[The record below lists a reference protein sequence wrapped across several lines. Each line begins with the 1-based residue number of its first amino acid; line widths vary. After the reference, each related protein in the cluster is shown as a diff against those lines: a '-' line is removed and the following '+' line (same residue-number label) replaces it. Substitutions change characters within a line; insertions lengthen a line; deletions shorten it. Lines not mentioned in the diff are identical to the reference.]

1 MVTFCRR
8 KLLWVSSLLLVGQVI
23 FFALQADAQT
33 TQRTSYA
40 LPALI
45 DSAQRHLPIL
55 RQKKALVD
63 AAKAGIR
70 DARDTYLPISYLGDE
85 LLVSSD
91 NSLPGSYYS
100 FGLIPSVS
108 SGINP
113 ANNSQ
118 AAGGN
123 MAFLFNEYDLVTFGL
138 RRATVRRAEAGEHV
152 SQADLEREIYMMKWQ
167 IARLYLNIRKSE
179 LQLGIDSENVNRYAE
194 LYRVIQAVTRSGIKP
209 GADSALAMAELSG
222 ARTAYNNTYGQDR
235 QLYEELSYFT
245 GLPSGGII
253 VDTAR
258 IRDNLGAKQIGGS
271 GLDLGPDNA
280 RALNPL
286 VDYFVREEELY
297 RETENLV
304 KKSYLPRIMLTG
316 VTWARGSSIGYQGK
330 YGAVTDGWGYQ
341 RYNYLA
347 GLTVTYNLFDMVH
360 RRDKEAIARNE
371 TAASEYG
378 IQQEQLELQD
388 VGNKA
393 EQGIQTAAKNLAELP
408 IQIAAAQDA
417 FNQKTAQYKAGI
429 INLVDLAEASFVLYR
444 AQSEYVSA
452 ISDWLSYNLDRAAAN
467 GNLDL
472 FIQTIQ

>member
-1 MVTFCRR
+1 
-8 KLLWVSSLLLVGQVI
+8 
-23 FFALQADAQT
+23 
-33 TQRTSYA
+33 
-40 LPALI
+40 
-45 DSAQRHLPIL
+45 
-55 RQKKALVD
+55 LVD
-63 AAKAGIR
+63 AARAAIR
-70 DARDTYLPISYLGDE
+70 DAKDAYLPSSFLGDE
-85 LLVSSD
+85 VLVSSD

-138 RRATVRRAEAGEHV
+138 RRATVRRAEAGEHL
-152 SQADLEREIYMMKWQ
+152 SQADLDRELYLMKWQ
-167 IARLYLNIRKSE
+167 IARLYLNIRKSQ
-179 LQLGIDSENVNRYAE
+179 LQLGIDSENVNRYSE
-194 LYRVIQAVTRSGIKP
+194 LYTVIQAVTRSGIKP

-222 ARTAYNNTYGQDR
+222 ARTAYNNTYGQGR

-245 GLPSGGII
+245 GLPSSGII

-258 IRDNLGAKQIGGS
+258 IRDNLSAKRANGVS
-271 GLDLGPDNA
+271 LDLSSPDSA
-280 RALNPL
+280 RIPNPL
-286 VDYFVREEELY
+286 IDYFVREQELY
-297 RETENLV
+297 SETENLV

-316 VTWARGSSIGYQGK
+316 VTWARGSSINYQGK

-347 GLTVTYNLFDMVH
+347 GLTVTYNLFDLVH
-360 RRDKEAIARNE
+360 RRDKEAIARQE
-371 TAASEYG
+371 TAASDYG
-378 IQQEQLELQD
+378 LQQEQLELQN

-393 EQGIQTAAKNLAELP
+393 DQGILTAVKNLAELP

-429 INLVDLAEASFVLYR
+429 INLVDLTEASFVLYR
-444 AQSEYVSA
+444 AQSDYVSA
-452 ISDWLSYNLDRAAAN
+452 ISDWLSYNLDRAAAG